1 MILSRLD
8 IYSCRMIAEEQKIM
22 SVSEMMGWT
31 QVLKEHSSVLT
42 SAHNTGTILSV
53 FLKPDGEIDTG

>member
-1 MILSRLD
+1 
-8 IYSCRMIAEEQKIM
+8 MIAEEQKIM